1 MKNVVLFSLIFI
13 SNLSL
18 AQKVIG
24 GVVFPDKV
32 SVGGSSLVLNGGGVR
47 EKYFMDLYS
56 CGLYIKQK
64 SSDANKIIDN
74 SENMAIHIQIVSSL
88 VTREKFIETVNE
100 GFSKA
105 SHGSVTADQKST
117 FMGFF
122 SDPFK
127 KGDKIQLEY
136 VSGTGLK
143 VYKNGSYKG
152 VIASSAFKK
161 ALFSIW
167 LGNNPASADLKNK
180 MLGKG

>member
-1 MKNVVLFSLIFI
+1 MKTIFFFSLLL
-13 SNLSL
+13 LSDL
-18 AQKVIG
+18 TFSQKVIG
-24 GVVFPDKV
+24 GVAFPDKV
-32 SVGGSSLVLNGGGVR
+32 SVGGNSLVLNGGGVR
-47 EKYFMDLYS
+47 EKYFMDLYA
-56 CGLYIKQK
+56 CALYLKQK
-64 SSDANKIIDN
+64 TTDANKIIDN

-136 VSGTGLK
+136 VSGAGLK

-161 ALFSIW
+161 ALYSIW
-167 LGNNPASADLKNK
+167 LGNNPASTDLKSK